1 MAPVN
6 SELYNLLVTGA
17 VLAAAV
23 GWLRLMDALA
33 HRGALPQTL
42 SRKIIHTGTGPL
54 FVLSWPL
61 FGQTPL
67 ARVWAALIPL
77 AIALQFA
84 AVGLGW
90 IEDKA
95 AVAAMTRHGEP
106 REILRGPLYYGLS
119 FVVCTLAFWRSSPV
133 GILALMILC
142 GGDGLAD
149 IVGRRWGKRKLPFS
163 SQKSWVGSGAMFLG
177 SLTFSLAM
185 LGWFGA
191 LGYFSFPLGWT
202 PVLRV
207 GAIALAATLVE
218 ALPFKDIDNLTLTA
232 TGVGLGMLCLPH

>member
-1 MAPVN
+1 MN
-6 SELYNLLVTGA
+6 SELRNGLVTLV
-17 VLAAAV
+17 VLGLAV
-23 GWLRLMDALA
+23 GWLRVMDTLA
-33 HRGALPQTL
+33 HRGLVPQTL

-54 FVLSWPL
+54 FILCWPL
-61 FGQTPL
+61 FAETAA
-67 ARVWAALIPL
+67 ARWWAALIPL

-84 AVGLGW
+84 AVGFGW
-90 IEDKA
+90 VEDKA

-149 IVGRRWGKRKLPFS
+149 IVGRRWGKHKLPFS
-163 SQKSWVGSGAMFLG
+163 PQKSWVGSGAMFLG
-177 SLTFSLAM
+177 SFTFSLAM
-185 LGWFGA
+185 LGWFDA
-191 LGYFSFPLGWT
+191 LGYFAFPLTGESA
-202 PVLRV
+202 LKV

-232 TGVGLGMLCLPH
+232 IGIGLGKFLL

>member
-1 MAPVN
+1 MD
-6 SELYNLLVTGA
+6 SELYNLFVTGV

-33 HRGALPQTL
+33 HRGLLPQTL
-42 SRKIIHTGTGPL
+42 SRKLIHTGTGPL

-61 FGQTPL
+61 FGQTPS

-106 REILRGPLYYGLS
+106 REILRGPLYYGVS
-119 FVVCTLAFWRSSPV
+119 FVVCTLVFWRSSPV

-149 IVGRRWGKRKLPFS
+149 IFGRRWGKHKLPFG

-185 LGWFGA
+185 LAWFGA
-191 LGYFSFPLGWT
+191 MGYFAFSLEW
-202 PVLRV
+202 VLV
-207 GAIALAATLVE
+207 LKVSVIALVATLVE
-218 ALPFKDIDNLTLTA
+218 ALPFEDIDNLTLTA
-232 TGVGLGMLCLPH
+232 TGVGLGLFLT